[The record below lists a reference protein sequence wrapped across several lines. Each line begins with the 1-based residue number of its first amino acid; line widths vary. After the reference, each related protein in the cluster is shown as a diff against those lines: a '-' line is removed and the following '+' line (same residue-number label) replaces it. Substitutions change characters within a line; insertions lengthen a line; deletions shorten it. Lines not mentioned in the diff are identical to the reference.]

1 MKKIVLIL
9 TLCFVSCGIPYDGET
24 IITLNLKVV
33 NANNAPLAN
42 EKMYLSTDFELDGVD
57 NTTYHKTSS
66 SEGVFNFSMFK
77 PTGGTS
83 IVLEDSPEFLPVRI
97 TGINKNNF
105 EGLYWD
111 LGTINLLKD
120 YEITTFTVLLNKQTA
135 NNTVEKITVNAI
147 KYESNYDI
155 ATGINPYYGYFQT
168 VYQLKKNQN
177 FILQYDLKNTTTQ
190 AVQKISIPL
199 SIGSNES
206 SYTINY

>member
-1 MKKIVLIL
+1 
-9 TLCFVSCGIPYDGET
+9 
-24 IITLNLKVV
+24 
-33 NANNAPLAN
+33 
-42 EKMYLSTDFELDGVD
+42 
-57 NTTYHKTSS
+57 
-66 SEGVFNFSMFK
+66 
-77 PTGGTS
+77 
-83 IVLEDSPEFLPVRI
+83 
-97 TGINKNNF
+97 
-105 EGLYWD
+105 LYWD

-120 YEITTFTVLLNKQTA
+120 YEITTFTVLLNQQTA

-155 ATGINPYYGYFQT
+155 AIGINPYYGYFQT